1 MASTPYNAMYNS
13 PLVYNDPNGDCP
25 QCIIGG
31 IVGGLLNLG
40 SQALQGNVT
49 GIKSG
54 LSYFAIGAG
63 AGVLAST
70 GNLGAA
76 RALTVGGN
84 KVVQIATG
92 KFSSENLKSPM
103 GLLQTGLSVAG
114 DFGLPG
120 LTNTIAKPLASGL
133 ASLSSNLFNTTVSG
147 GSQWTKQAALNAV
160 DDVAYSVG
168 MVDDIV
174 VSASRSGSKKL
185 LTQFAQSTIDDAVAL
200 TMKQKSTHIFANK
213 LHPKPWLNELAT
225 RLGGQQPV
233 IQSALQNA
241 NGRIIAN
248 AKGIF
253 NTNVTVGGV
262 DFTIRG
268 FINQGRPIINSIFIP

>member
-1 MASTPYNAMYNS
+1 
-13 PLVYNDPNGDCP
+13 
-25 QCIIGG
+25 
-31 IVGGLLNLG
+31 
-40 SQALQGNVT
+40 
-49 GIKSG
+49 
-54 LSYFAIGAG
+54 
-63 AGVLAST
+63 
-70 GNLGAA
+70 
-76 RALTVGGN
+76 
-84 KVVQIATG
+84 
-92 KFSSENLKSPM
+92 M